1 MTCNRYC
8 KYQLRRVSGTKALR
22 CGGLQSGST
31 IGAIMICSVTVSE
44 EGFVVDAALVGRA
57 FSLSSDDVRE
67 EMRKGQI
74 TVRSET
80 GIGRDEGRWR
90 LTFVRDRRALRL
102 IVNRDGDV
110 LSQGTFPVSANRP
123 PSRPAP

>member
-1 MTCNRYC
+1 M
-8 KYQLRRVSGTKALR
+8 VS
-22 CGGLQSGST
+22 
-31 IGAIMICSVTVSE
+31 SVSVSE
-44 EGFVVDAALVGRA
+44 DGFVVDATLVGRA
-57 FSLSSDDVRE
+57 FKLSPDDVRE
-67 EMRKGQI
+67 EMRNGKI

-80 GIGRDEGRWR
+80 GVGQDEGRWR

-110 LSQGTFPVSANRP
+110 LSQGTFPVGANRP

>member
-1 MTCNRYC
+1 M
-8 KYQLRRVSGTKALR
+8 LSGA
-22 CGGLQSGST
+22 T
-31 IGAIMICSVTVSE
+31 IGVIMISSVTVSE

-102 IVNRDGDV
+102 IVSRDGDV
-110 LSQGTFPVSANRP
+110 LSQGTFPVGANRP